1 MITLYYTAK
10 TRAQR
15 VRWLLEECQLDYRLK
30 HIDLFNGEGFSD
42 EYLRINPLGQVP
54 VLQDGDTT
62 QSETGAICHYITQ
75 KYATKQLKPDTQ
87 STDYMKYLQWMYF
100 VSSTLEPP
108 LWEIQLHSWILPKEK
123 RSSEAIK
130 IANERYDPIVK
141 VVNNELSNKPYLLGE
156 KLSTA
161 DLLLSSC
168 LAWHKKSLRKYPVL
182 SDYVEK
188 LFSRPA
194 YLRALEV

>member
-75 KYATKQLKPDTQ
+75 KYATKTA
-87 STDYMKYLQWMYF
+87 SAR
-100 VSSTLEPP
+100 
-108 LWEIQLHSWILPKEK
+108 HSI
-123 RSSEAIK
+123 
-130 IANERYDPIVK
+130 
-141 VVNNELSNKPYLLGE
+141 
-156 KLSTA
+156 
-161 DLLLSSC
+161 
-168 LAWHKKSLRKYPVL
+168 H
-182 SDYVEK
+182 
-188 LFSRPA
+188 
-194 YLRALEV
+194 